1 MQIDLDLLIIGAGC
15 AGLSLGVQ
23 LAKMKERAP
32 KVLLLEQRTVYEND
46 RTWCFWGQQENVYS
60 DLVNHQWSKLTVQSK
75 KEKIS
80 LDCSF
85 APYQILPSNRF
96 YEEALQSI
104 GLNPLLDLRMG
115 SALLKEPEMLQ
126 GWWYFETSF
135 GQLRAKSVVDTRP
148 KAWHDLKDTKL
159 WQSFLGYEIECDQ
172 ARFDPNT
179 AVLMDF
185 CKANS
190 EFVGFNYVL
199 PQSEKRA
206 LIEFTVFARQPY
218 AQDDLMGRLDESVA
232 QYIGSKSYKILR
244 KESGIIPMG
253 LASDYASPSTIDSHP
268 SYIHA
273 GLTAGAARP
282 ATGYA
287 FQRIQNWA
295 TQCANSLSKYGLP
308 TAHAKDFFL
317 LRKMDDIFLNV
328 IRNNPELG
336 PTIFMALFSK
346 VNSKR
351 VIRFLSDKGR
361 LLDYLSVVKALPVAP
376 FLKDILKISRPR

>member
-1 MQIDLDLLIIGAGC
+1 MQTDLDLLIIGAGC

-46 RTWCFWGQQENVYS
+46 RTWCFWGQQENAYS
-60 DLVNHQWSKLTVQSK
+60 DLVNHEWSKLTIQSK
-75 KEKIS
+75 KEAIS

-85 APYQILPSNRF
+85 APYQILSSDRF
-96 YEEALQSI
+96 YEKALQSI
-104 GLNPLLDLRMG
+104 ALNPLLDLRMG
-115 SALLKEPEMLQ
+115 SSLLKEPKWQQ
-126 GWWYFETSF
+126 GWWYFETTF
-135 GQLRAKSVVDTRP
+135 GQLRTKSVVDTRP
-148 KAWHDLKDTKL
+148 KALHDLKRTKL

-185 CKANS
+185 YKANS

-206 LIEFTVFARQPY
+206 LIEFTVFAEQPY
-218 AQDDLMGRLDESVA
+218 LEDDLVDKLEESVA
-232 QYIGSKSYKILR
+232 QYIGSQGYRILR
-244 KESGIIPMG
+244 KESGMIPMG
-253 LASDYASPSTIDSHP
+253 LAIDDISSSTPDAHP
-268 SYIHA
+268 SYIRA

-287 FQRIQNWA
+287 FQRIQHWA
-295 TQCANSLSKYGLP
+295 VQCANSLSQSGVP
-308 TAHAKDFFL
+308 TTHAKDFFL

-336 PTIFMALFSK
+336 PSLFMALFSR
-346 VNSKR
+346 VDCKR
-351 VIRFLSDKGR
+351 VVRFLSDQGS
-361 LLDYLSVVKALPVAP
+361 LLDYLSVVKALPATP
-376 FLKDILKISRPR
+376 FLKEILKISRH